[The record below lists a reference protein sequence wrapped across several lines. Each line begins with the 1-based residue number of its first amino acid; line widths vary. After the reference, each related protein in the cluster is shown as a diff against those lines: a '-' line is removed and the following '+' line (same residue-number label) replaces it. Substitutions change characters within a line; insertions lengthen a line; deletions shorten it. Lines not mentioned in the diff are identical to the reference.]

1 MIFGTI
7 FKYSKTKYMQKEVQR
22 FIKKQKSYV
31 VLTVSG
37 LSLDGGGNAA
47 KHYLQNSVIVST
59 WMQITSFLL
68 CSLSHTLHLIAAF
81 SDIFCIV
88 LVCI

>member
-37 LSLDGGGNAA
+37 L
-47 KHYLQNSVIVST
+47 
-59 WMQITSFLL
+59 
-68 CSLSHTLHLIAAF
+68 
-81 SDIFCIV
+81 
-88 LVCI
+88 

>member
-1 MIFGTI
+1 
-7 FKYSKTKYMQKEVQR
+7 MQKEVQR

-37 LSLDGGGNAA
+37 LSLDGGGSAA

-59 WMQITSFLL
+59 WMQIT
-68 CSLSHTLHLIAAF
+68 
-81 SDIFCIV
+81 
-88 LVCI
+88 